1 MIFEIAVVWSVN
13 TEPDNFKTI
22 ILLAIIVKDCVKMVH
37 EPATIE
43 GGEPIITS
51 SIKKFTGLI
60 LLPDLEQYKKE
71 RLYVPAF
78 INSDCSINEFA
89 CNPTICDLGNGEA
102 KFHELKP

>member
-1 MIFEIAVVWSVN
+1 
-13 TEPDNFKTI
+13 
-22 ILLAIIVKDCVKMVH
+22 MVH

-43 GGEPIITS
+43 GVEPIMTS

-60 LLPDLEQYKKE
+60 LLPDREQYKKE